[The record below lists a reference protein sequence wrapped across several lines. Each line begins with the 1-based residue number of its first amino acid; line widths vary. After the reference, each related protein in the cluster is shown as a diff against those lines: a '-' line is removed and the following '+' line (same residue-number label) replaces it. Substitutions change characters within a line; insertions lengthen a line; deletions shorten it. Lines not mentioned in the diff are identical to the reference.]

1 MNFFTKILKDIS
13 RTSRSKANEV
23 RSEIQH
29 LATTYVNSFKPSL
42 NDLKKLKILKKL
54 KENKDIII
62 LRPDKGSSVV
72 VLDNEVYNN
81 DIGDLLSDNSKFEK
95 LQSD

>member
-23 RSEIQH
+23 RLEIQH
-29 LATTYVNSFKPSL
+29 LATTYDNSFKPSL

-62 LRPDKGSSVV
+62 LRPDKGNSVV

>member
-23 RSEIQH
+23 RLEIQH
-29 LATTYVNSFKPSL
+29 LATTYDNSFKPSL

-62 LRPDKGSSVV
+62 LRPDKGNSVV

-81 DIGDLLSDNSKFEK
+81 AIGDLLSDNSKFEK